1 MMTVKQ
7 VATLTGVSV
16 RTLQFYDEI
25 DLLRPAQTTAAGYRL
40 YDEQALETLQQILFF
55 KELDF
60 TLKEIKTIMANP
72 QFDKTAAFAKQREL
86 IMLKRDR
93 LDGLLGLLDKLIKGD
108 GAMDFK
114 EFDMSTYFQVLNDF
128 KKTHAADIIRQ
139 MGSLEDYEHLL
150 AELQANEAQI
160 AEMALRTYGS
170 LEEFTRAMQK
180 NMTQFFTEGPAISP
194 EEALSLSQITK
205 ILTEQLTKD
214 LSKDTASPE
223 IQSLVR
229 ALVSFTT
236 ICNQNLNA
244 GTLGSDYWSFMA
256 NNYLSN
262 PAFIQATDSQYG
274 DGAAKFIGEA
284 LKTYQMNASRT

>member
-160 AEMALRTYGS
+160 AELRRIHPSHAKKHDPIFYRRPGY
-170 LEEFTRAMQK
+170 FTRR
-180 NMTQFFTEGPAISP
+180 SP
-194 EEALSLSQITK
+194 VLEPNHQNIDRAAHQRSQ
-205 ILTEQLTKD
+205 QRYRF
-214 LSKDTASPE
+214 S
-223 IQSLVR
+223 R
-229 ALVSFTT
+229 NT
-236 ICNQNLNA
+236 IPRPCPGKL
-244 GTLGSDYWSFMA
+244 YH
-256 NNYLSN
+256 YLQPKS
-262 PAFIQATDSQYG
+262 
-274 DGAAKFIGEA
+274 
-284 LKTYQMNASRT
+284 